1 MQIPLRFAFD
11 LGPNSIGWAVYQIG
25 FPSGAFSPSPRVCKL
40 LDCGVRLFS
49 DGRNPKDGASLAE
62 IRRIARSA
70 RRRRDRFLQ
79 RRTYLMALLVD
90 YGLMPKLT
98 GERRALASLDP
109 YALRAKGLDG
119 ELAPF
124 EIGRALIHLNQRRG
138 FKSDCKADRGAASD
152 KDKGKIADAVSR
164 LKDQLS
170 AANARTIGEFL
181 WRRHGGPDGKATPRA
196 RTQENNSTRIR
207 LRGEGA
213 KALYEY
219 YPSREMLED
228 EFHQLME
235 AQSRYH
241 PAILTPEALAS
252 LHRAIFWQRPLKPV
266 PARRCTLE
274 PTEQPVP
281 RALPSVEARVIY
293 EMLNQLRYGE
303 GLTLTTP
310 LTRNQRDLIAG
321 MLLQGKSLGFGK
333 LRSALKLPSFVR
345 LSLEEGG
352 KKDLKDFASKS
363 ATAMRQRFGEGW
375 LGLPL
380 QQKDEVIRR
389 VLDEEDEG
397 ALVDWLCKKHGLEH
411 AAAHSVALWGPPEGM
426 SRLGPTANEAVLAE
440 LIEGES
446 ESGGLLTYAEA
457 VKRAGQRLGRN
468 WHHSDFRAGEIQLP
482 LPYYGKV
489 LERHVAFGSGDP
501 KDGDEKRFGRLSN
514 PSVHIGLNQLRR
526 IVNRLVRVHG
536 EPAQIVIELARELKL
551 TREQKDEERRKNAE
565 NRKANDLRRAE
576 LEKLGLPDSAENR
589 LRLRLF
595 EKQQRANGG
604 IALCPYSLRPIGI
617 EALFSDAVDID
628 HVLPFSKTLD
638 DSAANQIVCYRAAN
652 RKKGNR
658 SPFEAFGE
666 QTHWERIITAAT
678 LLPPNKRWRFA
689 PNAMERYS
697 SKERDFLSRKINE
710 TRYLSRMARFYLAAV
725 CGLDN
730 VYVTTGQLTAMLR
743 ARWGLNS
750 ILLGHNSE
758 DITGHKN
765 RNDHRHHAVDA
776 CVIGAID
783 RGLLQLVARRAAQAE
798 LEGRD
803 PTRDVEEPFPGFR
816 DAVRGKVNE
825 LFVSVK
831 PDHGRQGALHK
842 DTAYGLITNEA
853 EAADIGNLVVRKPL
867 AELNANEIDRVRD
880 PDLRKR
886 LQALAAPFRN
896 EKGKLTG
903 EKRLKA
909 ALIAFGVETAP
920 GRMHGVRRVRI
931 GKREAG
937 TVPIRN
943 RHPGVAYKAL
953 SPGDNHHIDI
963 VQMRDGTW
971 QCFPATVFE
980 ANQRGWRPDWE
991 REKLGGKLVMRVH
1004 KGDMIEVD
1012 DADGQRRIKTVHRLS
1027 PSNSILYLAAHNEG
1041 GELQKR
1047 HIDEDDLFR
1056 WDFANI
1062 GGLKGR
1068 NARKVRIDAIG
1079 HASPARSNVFG

>member
-1 MQIPLRFAFD
+1 MQTPLRFAFD
-11 LGPNSIGWAVYQIG
+11 LGTNSIGWAVYQLG
-25 FPSGAFSPSPRVCKL
+25 FPSGAFSSSARVRKL
-40 LDCGVRLFS
+40 VDCGVRVFS

-62 IRRIARSA
+62 MRRMPRSA

-109 YALRAKGLDG
+109 YALRAKGLDT

-124 EIGRALIHLNQRRG
+124 EIGRVLIHLNQRRG
-138 FKSDCKADRGAASD
+138 FKSNRKADRDAASD

-170 AANARTIGEFL
+170 AAQARTIGEFF
-181 WRRHGGPDGKATPRA
+181 WKRHGGPEGKATPRT
-196 RTQENNSTRIR
+196 RTPEANSTRIR

-219 YPSREMLED
+219 YPSQEMLED
-228 EFHQLME
+228 EFHKLME
-235 AQSRYH
+235 VQSRYH

-252 LHRAIFWQRPLKPV
+252 LHRAIFWQRPSKPV
-266 PARRCTLE
+266 PAGRCTLE
-274 PTEQPVP
+274 PAEQRLP

-310 LTRNQRDLIAG
+310 FTRNQRDLIAG
-321 MLLQGKSLGFGK
+321 MLLQGESLGFGK
-333 LRSALKLPSFVR
+333 LRSALKFPSSVR
-345 LSLEEGG
+345 FSLEEGG

-363 ATAMRQRFGEGW
+363 ATAMRKRFGEGW

-397 ALVDWLCKKHGLEH
+397 TLVDWLCKKHGLDH
-411 AAAHSVALWGPPEGM
+411 AAAHSVALWVPPEGT
-426 SRLGPTANEAVLAE
+426 SRLGPTANEAVLAG
-440 LIEGES
+440 LIEEES

-457 VKRAGQRLGRN
+457 VKSAGQRLRRG
-468 WHHSDFRAGEIQLP
+468 WDHSDRRDGKLPLP

-501 KDGDEKRFGRLSN
+501 NDGDEKRFGRLSN

-526 IVNRLVRVHG
+526 VVNRLVRVHG

-551 TREQKDEERRKNAE
+551 TREQKDEERRKNAQ

-576 LEKLGLPDSAENR
+576 LEKLGLPDRAENR

-595 EKQQRANGG
+595 EEQQRANGD
-604 IALCPYSLRPIGI
+604 IALCPYSLRPIGK
-617 EALFSDAVDID
+617 EALFADAVDID
-628 HVLPFSKTLD
+628 HVLPYSRTLD
-638 DSAANQIVCYRAAN
+638 DTAANRIVCYRAAN
-652 RKKGNR
+652 REKTNR

-666 QTHWERIITAAT
+666 RGDWERIAAHAVM
-678 LLPPNKRWRFA
+678 LPPNKRWRFA
-689 PNAMERYS
+689 PNAMERFS
-697 SKERDFLSRKINE
+697 RKERDFLARQVNG

-725 CGLDN
+725 CGLDS

-750 ILLGHNSE
+750 ILQGHNRE
-758 DITGHKN
+758 DITGQKN

-783 RGLLQLVARRAAQAE
+783 RSLLQLVARRAAHAE

-803 PTRDVEEPFPGFR
+803 PTRDVEEPFHGFR
-816 DAVRGKVNE
+816 DAVRDKVNK
-825 LFVSVK
+825 LLVSVK
-831 PDHGRQGALHK
+831 PDHGRQGALHE
-842 DTAYGLITNEA
+842 DTAYGLVKNEA
-853 EAADIGNLVVRKPL
+853 EAAQIGNLVLRKPL

-880 PDLRKR
+880 PDLRKK
-886 LQALAAPFRN
+886 LQALAAPFRDGN
-896 EKGKLTG
+896 GKLVDEKG
-903 EKRLKA
+903 LKA
-909 ALIAFGVETAP
+909 GLTAFSKETGP
-920 GRMHGVRRVRI
+920 GRMQGVRRVRI

-937 TVPIRN
+937 VVLIKSRQTGAV
-943 RHPGVAYKAL
+943 YKAL
-953 SPGDNHHIDI
+953 SPGDNHHID
-963 VQMRDGTW
+963 VVEMRDGTW

-980 ANQRGWRPDWE
+980 ANQRGWRPVWE
-991 REKLGGKLVMRVH
+991 REKLGGKLVMRIH
-1004 KGDMIEVD
+1004 KGDMIEVG
-1012 DADGQRRIKTVHRLS
+1012 DADGQRRIKTVHRLEAG
-1027 PSNSILYLAAHNEG
+1027 NNRVRLAAHNEG
-1041 GELQKR
+1041 GKLQER
-1047 HIDEDDLFR
+1047 HEDKDDLFR

-1068 NARKVRIDAIG
+1068 NARKVRVDEIG
-1079 HASPARSNVFG
+1079 HAHPARSNVSG